1 MITCG
6 TYDGCDREI
15 FFLRAALIPRDLVCK
30 TRFMEGALK
39 SMSANT
45 ADA

>member
-1 MITCG
+1 MMGATG
-6 TYDGCDREI
+6 KY
-15 FFLRAALIPRDLVCK
+15 FFLRAALIPRDFVCK

>member
-1 MITCG
+1 MIACG
-6 TYDGCDREI
+6 NFDGCDTEI
-15 FFLRAALIPRDLVCK
+15 FFLRAALIPHDPVCK